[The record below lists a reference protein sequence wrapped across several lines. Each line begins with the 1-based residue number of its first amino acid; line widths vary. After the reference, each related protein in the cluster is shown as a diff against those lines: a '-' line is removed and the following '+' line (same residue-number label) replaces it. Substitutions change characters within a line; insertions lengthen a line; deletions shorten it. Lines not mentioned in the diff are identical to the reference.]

1 MYETLLLISQA
12 VKSGVPLSAAIRL
25 TIGAQPQRSQKAFLR
40 LATLLDQG
48 IEPKI
53 AAAQSGLPGS
63 VVDLLDIAFTSGD
76 FAGTF
81 DELAKLEVSRS
92 LAIHRVV
99 QALAYP
105 CLLLV
110 LTVWTFVVILFST
123 VPQYDKLFHD
133 FGAELPAITA
143 GVIQFSQMVRNPLVV
158 LGSVAL
164 AVVLYVGIKFLF
176 PRFWFCVPLLG
187 SIGRCLYTMRM
198 LHQMANQVAR
208 NVPLPDALEQCG
220 KTMRNSAYRK
230 DCRAAAESARRGM
243 PFWEIALRYYWLF
256 PTWLAPILAADNVQ
270 ESLSR
275 SLRRAAETVDQQKDA
290 AILLLQVLSLPLFVI
305 IIFHCVSLVMIAMF
319 MPLVNLIT
327 SLSA

>member
-12 VKSGVPLSAAIRL
+12 VKSGVPLSTAIRL
-25 TIGAQPQRSQKAFLR
+25 SLGTQPPRGSKAFLR

-48 IEPKI
+48 IEPKV
-53 AAAQSGLPGS
+53 AAAQSGLPAS
-63 VVDLLDIAFTSGD
+63 VVDLLDTAFSSGD

-105 CLLLV
+105 SLLLF
-110 LTVWTFVVILFST
+110 TAVWTFAVILIST
-123 VPQYDKLFHD
+123 VPQYEKIFID
-133 FGAELPAITA
+133 FDTNLPPATV
-143 GVIQFSQMVRNPLVV
+143 GVIMLSQLVRSPIFL
-158 LGSVAL
+158 LGFVAL
-164 AVVLYVGIKFLF
+164 AVVLYVAIKFLF
-176 PRFWFCVPLLG
+176 PRFWFCVPVFG

-198 LHQMANQVAR
+198 LRQMANQVAR

-220 KTMRNSAYRK
+220 KTMRNRAYRK

-256 PTWLAPILAADNVQ
+256 PAWLAPMLAADNVQ

-290 AILLLQVLSLPLFVI
+290 SILLLQVLSFPTYVIFMLLVVSGFV
-305 IIFHCVSLVMIAMF
+305 LAMF
-319 MPLVNLIT
+319 MPLVNLMT